1 MYLKYFGFQRAPF
14 ELVPDPD
21 FLFLGEAHEAA
32 LANLVMGLQ
41 SGKGFVAISGAVG
54 AGKTTVLRALLRRL
68 KRPDQVCFL
77 SQPELDVAGLLRAV
91 LDGFHLDCGDDAVVE
106 LRRRIRDFLRD
117 AAEPGILIVDEA
129 HLLSEESLEQLR
141 LLSNMEED
149 QRKLLQ
155 IVLSGQPELKQ
166 LLSRPRLRPL
176 AQRIEMFYDISPLS
190 REETALYIER
200 RLAIAGSPDG
210 VSFENGAID
219 LIHHCSAG
227 VPRLI
232 NLLADRSLV
241 TGYVSDTGRITESLV
256 REAYADL
263 GEVTQSV
270 MPGSPGGGGRRRT
283 PRETPAPAV
292 PEPQPERAGPRAS
305 VVPLPQRPARPRRRE
320 SHARR
325 WLAAIGLVAVAT
337 VAVLSLGGSH
347 LVNRDGATKAG
358 TAPALRGPRP
368 AAADPAGTAPTSG
381 AVSPSRE
388 SPEAEGGRA
397 GRSEDA
403 SAAAADGARYAVHVA
418 SFRAMDRAQLV
429 ADQLHDRLHTDTSIA
444 EAELQTGR
452 WYRVLVGD
460 FATRQDASLLR
471 RQLSSTGEFAFLRT
485 VTVRPSAPSAPS
497 PSPATGGAR
506 S

>member
-41 SGKGFVAISGAVG
+41 SGKGFVAISGSVG

-77 SQPELDVAGLLRAV
+77 SQPETDVAGLLRAV
-91 LDGFHLDCGDDAVVE
+91 LDGFGLDSGEDAVVE
-106 LRRRIRDFLRD
+106 LRRRVHDFLVH
-117 AAEPGILIVDEA
+117 AEEPGILIVDEA

-176 AQRIEMFYDISPLS
+176 AQRIEMFYDIAPLP
-190 REETALYIER
+190 RDETARYIER
-200 RLAIAGSPDG
+200 RLAIAGAPDG
-210 VSFENGAID
+210 VLFETGALD

-241 TGYVSDTGRITESLV
+241 TGYVSDTGRITEALV
-256 REAYADL
+256 REAYDDL

-270 MPGSPGGGGRRRT
+270 MPGSPDGGGRRRT
-283 PRETPAPAV
+283 PREVPPPAPHTD
-292 PEPQPERAGPRAS
+292 RANGTTKGTPRAS
-305 VVPLPQRPARPRRRE
+305 
-320 SHARR
+320 
-325 WLAAIGLVAVAT
+325 
-337 VAVLSLGGSH
+337 
-347 LVNRDGATKAG
+347 
-358 TAPALRGPRP
+358 
-368 AAADPAGTAPTSG
+368 
-381 AVSPSRE
+381 
-388 SPEAEGGRA
+388 
-397 GRSEDA
+397 
-403 SAAAADGARYAVHVA
+403 
-418 SFRAMDRAQLV
+418 
-429 ADQLHDRLHTDTSIA
+429 
-444 EAELQTGR
+444 
-452 WYRVLVGD
+452 
-460 FATRQDASLLR
+460 
-471 RQLSSTGEFAFLRT
+471 
-485 VTVRPSAPSAPS
+485 
-497 PSPATGGAR
+497 
-506 S
+506 

>member
-32 LANLVMGLQ
+32 LANLVMGLR

-91 LDGFHLDCGDDAVVE
+91 LDGFRLECGDEAVVE
-106 LRRRIRDFLRD
+106 LRRRIRDFLKD

-210 VSFENGAID
+210 VSFDSGAID

-241 TGYVSDTGRITESLV
+241 TGYVSDTGRITEALV
-256 REAYADL
+256 REAYTDL

-270 MPGSPGGGGRRRT
+270 MPGSPGGGGRRRA
-283 PRETPAPAV
+283 PREVPAPAFAD
-292 PEPQPERAGPRAS
+292 PQPEPAAGPRAS

-320 SHARR
+320 NHARR
-325 WLAAIGLVAVAT
+325 WFAAIGLIAIAA

-347 LVNRDGATKAG
+347 FGNGDGTAKAG
-358 TAPALRGPRP
+358 SALAPRGPRP
-368 AAADPAGTAPTSG
+368 AATAPAGKEPATD
-381 AVSPSRE
+381 AVSPAPE
-388 SPEAEGGRA
+388 TPSPVRMGDASGG
-397 GRSEDA
+397 DA
-403 SAAAADGARYAVHVA
+403 PGSSAAATDAGSRYAVHVA

-429 ADQLHDRLHTDTSIA
+429 ADQLHDRLHTDTSVA
-444 EAELQTGR
+444 PADLQTGR

-460 FATRQDASLLR
+460 FATRQDASLMR
-471 RQLSSTGEFAFLRT
+471 RQLSTTGEFAFLRT
-485 VTVRPSAPSAPS
+485 VTVKPSASLSVEAGS
-497 PSPATGGAR
+497 
-506 S
+506 